1 MTVRRVIRKKS
12 ETLASRVVIS
22 PSADFFVVRFKLGEG
37 DKEFIECMI
46 MRDDPGRLLVRA
58 GKMLHVQPDMA
69 NSLTLRCNRKDFR

>member
-1 MTVRRVIRKKS
+1 MVVKKEP

-22 PSADFFVVRFKLGEG
+22 PSTDFLVVRFKLGEG

-69 NSLTLRCNRKDFR
+69 NSLTLRCNGRDFR